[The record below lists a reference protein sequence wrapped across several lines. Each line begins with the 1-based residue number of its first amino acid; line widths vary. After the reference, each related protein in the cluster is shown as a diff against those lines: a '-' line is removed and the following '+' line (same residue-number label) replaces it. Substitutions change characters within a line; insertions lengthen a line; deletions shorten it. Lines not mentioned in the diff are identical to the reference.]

1 VFQGELCETVL
12 TYDVEKEL
20 LIFDR
25 SNSGNIMESET
36 NREKDILLRKTKV
49 LLEDNQLSLQIFLD
63 KSSVEVFIQNGK
75 KTMTALVYP
84 LDGSDRISIFA
95 KEGKARFKINKWD
108 LKR

>member
-1 VFQGELCETVL
+1 M
-12 TYDVEKEL
+12 K
-20 LIFDR
+20 
-25 SNSGNIMESET
+25 SET

-84 LDGSDRISIFA
+84 LDGSDQISIFA
-95 KEGKARFKINKWD
+95 KEGKARFKMNKWD